1 MKLSLCIL
9 ALPALLLVGC
19 GEKSGSTSATT
30 NPPAASSGSALTAP
44 VDHLKS
50 AVNAHQDMVK
60 TVDTAALNKA
70 IQLFQVQEG
79 RLPTDLNEL
88 AAKKYIAEVPQ
99 PPAGYRLSYNQTKG
113 VVTVDKL

>member
-1 MKLSLCIL
+1 MKLSLCISALL
-9 ALPALLLVGC
+9 ALFLVGC
-19 GEKSGSTSATT
+19 GEKSGPAAAPT
-30 NPPAASSGSALTAP
+30 NAPAASSGSALTAP

-79 RLPTDLNEL
+79 RLPQDLNEL
-88 AAKKYIAEVPQ
+88 AAKKYIAEVPH